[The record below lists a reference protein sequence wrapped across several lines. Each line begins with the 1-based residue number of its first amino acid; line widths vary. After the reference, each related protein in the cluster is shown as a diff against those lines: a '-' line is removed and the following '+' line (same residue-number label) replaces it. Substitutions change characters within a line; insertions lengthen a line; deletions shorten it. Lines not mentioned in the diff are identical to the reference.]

1 MKPVK
6 YPALPILMVDDE
18 EIMLNSFRRALNY
31 GGINHTLLV
40 QDSRDVPG
48 ILAQQSVGVILLDI
62 LMPHLSGDELLEIIA
77 HDYPQIP
84 VIIITG
90 IQDVETA
97 VKCMRAKAYDYLVK
111 PVDEDRLISAVNR
124 AIEYRELQTELHSL
138 RRGVLS
144 DNLAFP
150 DCFKDI
156 VTRNREMLAI
166 FHYIEAVA
174 ASNQPVLVTGETGV
188 GKELI
193 AGAIHGCSQRAGEFI
208 KINVAGLDD
217 TMFSDTLFGHKK
229 GAFTGAE
236 INRDGLVAKTA
247 NGTLFL
253 DEICDLNETS
263 QIKLLR
269 LLQEREYFPLGADE
283 VKQSRSRIIVASNKD
298 LNQLTGEG
306 RFRKDLY
313 FRLNAHHIH
322 LPALRERLDDLP
334 LLLNHFLDLAAEE
347 FQKPRLVLDEEL
359 IAEFSG
365 YHFPGNIRELK
376 ARVFDAVARHK
387 SGKMN
392 VDLFTAELKHTHV
405 EMQPK
410 PSVTQ
415 SNLFAHLKKLPTIQS
430 VSEMLI
436 EETLKRTQGNKSLA
450 AQILGITRQ
459 TIAKYDKLKN

>member
-6 YPALPILMVDDE
+6 YPSLPVLMVDDE
-18 EIMLNSFRRALNY
+18 QIMLNSFKRALNY
-31 GGINHTLLV
+31 GGINHALLV
-40 QDSRDVPG
+40 QDSREVPG
-48 ILAQQSVGVILLDI
+48 ILAQQPVEVILLDI
-62 LMPHLSGDELLEIIA
+62 LMPHLSGEELLEIIA
-77 HDYPQIP
+77 RDYPQIP

-90 IQDVETA
+90 VQDVETA

-111 PVDEDRLISAVNR
+111 PVDEDRLISVVNR

-138 RRGVLS
+138 RRGVLT
-144 DNLAFP
+144 NQLAHP
-150 DCFKDI
+150 EYFKEI
-156 VTRNREMLAI
+156 VTCNRQMLAI
-166 FHYIEAVA
+166 FQYVEAIA
-174 ASNQPVLVTGETGV
+174 PSNQPVLISGETGT
-188 GKELI
+188 GKELV
-193 AGAIHGCSQRAGEFI
+193 AGAIHACSQRSGEFI

-236 INRDGLVAKTA
+236 TNRDGLVAKTA

-269 LLQEREYFPLGADE
+269 LLQEREYFPLGSDE
-283 VKQSRSRIIVASNKD
+283 VKQSRSRIIVAANKN
-298 LNQLTGEG
+298 LHQLTEEG

-334 LLLNHFLDLAAEE
+334 LLLNYFLDLAAAE
-347 FQKPRLVLDEEL
+347 FQKPRLILEEEL
-359 IAEFSG
+359 IVRFSV

-376 ARVFDAVARHK
+376 ARIFDAVARHQ
-387 SGKMN
+387 SARMN
-392 VDLFTAELKHTHV
+392 VNLFTTDLNHAHV
-405 EMQPK
+405 ERVP
-410 PSVTQ
+410 PLPATE
-415 SNLFAHLKKLPTIQS
+415 SNLFAHLKKLPSIQS
-430 VSEMLI
+430 ANEMLI
-436 EETLKRTQGNKSLA
+436 DETLKRTQGNKSLA

-459 TIAKYDKLKN
+459 TIAKYDKFKE